1 MRWKFIIPPLLVWTS
16 AIIIAILDFAYVQGM
31 AYIFDLSE
39 SIGLIMV
46 LVGFSVRKTAK
57 KTLGNYLSS
66 RVNSI
71 RKHKLVRNGIYRHIR
86 HPMYLGAI
94 LLNLG
99 AFLLLSMYGF
109 LVMLGFI
116 PCVLYRIRI
125 EEKTLVEKFGKEY
138 RDYMM
143 KTKKII
149 PFFY

>member
-16 AIIIAILDFAYVQGM
+16 AIIIAIFDFAYVQGM
-31 AYIFDLSE
+31 TYLFDLPE
-39 SIGLIMV
+39 SIGLIMI

-57 KTLGNYLSS
+57 KTLSNYLS
-66 RVNSI
+66 RGVNSL
-71 RKHKLVRNGIYRHIR
+71 RKHKLVRHGIYRHIR

-99 AFLLLSMYGF
+99 AFLLLSTYGF
-109 LVMLGFI
+109 LAMLGFI

-125 EEKTLVEKFGKEY
+125 EEKALVEKFGKEY
-138 RDYMM
+138 RDYTM